1 MLSHLLD
8 NTYCSIETTLVNL
21 FINYVVYFLGK
32 YHKGTQH
39 MGDDFFSSLSYSYGT
54 YDSST
59 GFNSIGGSGY
69 AGQNV
74 TFQGTT
80 VSGFDGF
87 TSNPFLTSSTTS
99 GFTQDQSIV
108 GTANYQIGVD
118 YTNNA
123 VSGFANPN
131 TGGAQSLTLDNTY
144 YNIQAGSDAYL
155 TTQFNTLGSIA
166 EIQTLTATVIANT
179 QGVDDTYPIIDT
191 IDNTILTRAD
201 DGQSLNVPL
210 SINQFNVQIK
220 TAESTTVADSTS
232 SGLSTTTQQQLDL
245 AIDTELTNLALS
257 SPNLAT
263 AAGRAIAIENANL
276 AGNLLE
282 ADGNG
287 FTLTTE
293 ERQVL
298 QRVIND
304 GLNVAITTRDTLNQ
318 AQDVIDSVRN
328 ISISDSGSLTFTEA
342 KKALIN
348 DFYDGLTVE
357 QKSIINN
364 SGIGTTFNNLIGDVN
379 NSGQTIIGI
388 SNLGLVPYTVAND
401 TLGLDVTQRITDAL
415 IAQYITQNGSITEEQ
430 VLAIETLVLTQN
442 AINTQDLV
450 AGNIG
455 VAETEININLI
466 RKVSTDEVTDTT
478 LPTTDQGDT
487 AIQTVEVT
495 ANTSVTKAIRDSLG
509 LPNQGP
515 IVEKLI
521 SKAIDLG
528 LNQIPGYSQ
537 INSAIGTANKIVSIG
552 DIVTNVDLSP
562 AETALALARLLI
574 PQVNLVVTGYN
585 LISGNGG
592 GGGGGEDTLSST
604 GPDPVNPSV
613 NPQVSAGGGG
623 DDDFFGGL
631 FGDVTEDLITDDGF
645 VLSDPDD
652 PTSLRVVPEDLFTET
667 DGGLNVLTEELNT
680 DDINYDPDAVDA
692 DAIPNYYPNGI
703 PYDDDGNLNPG
714 WAINPETGE
723 PYYIGDDYVDPG
735 TQALADAAREQA
747 TIAAATQRARN
758 QQAIEVQR
766 KQANEGDWR
775 VRLRLAAGANY
786 LYKDP
791 GINSEGILWPLSITD
806 GVIFPYT
813 PKISSAYKANYSTS
827 DLTHSNYRGYSYQ
840 NSYVDEISIN
850 AVFTAQDT
858 TEANYLLAVI
868 HFFRSVTK
876 MFYGQDAQRGAPPPL
891 VFLQG
896 LGEFQY
902 NLHPCV
908 VSSFNYELPND
919 VDYIRARST
928 NQAGTSLLQR
938 RDRQTL
944 PTNSLWSS
952 VVRLANATSTG
963 LQPGA
968 LRYPPSV
975 PSLGTNSPT
984 YVPTKIEI
992 QLSLL
997 PIQSRQQISQQFSLK
1012 NFANGN
1018 LLKGGF
1024 W

>member
-1 MLSHLLD
+1 MAE
-8 NTYCSIETTLVNL
+8 NTNQSI
-21 FINYVVYFLGK
+21 FI
-32 YHKGTQH
+32 
-39 MGDDFFSSLSYSYGT
+39 
-54 YDSST
+54 
-59 GFNSIGGSGY
+59 I
-69 AGQNV
+69 
-74 TFQGTT
+74 
-80 VSGFDGF
+80 
-87 TSNPFLTSSTTS
+87 
-99 GFTQDQSIV
+99 QDQSAYDSNEGSDLANGREVTQDEYNAWANDNLVTALDSNGDLVDIV
-108 GTANYQIGVD
+108 GGNDKISVTDGTTTVGYDNIDQPGDGTGATSYN
-118 YTNNA
+118 TA
-123 VSGFANPN
+123 VSQPADDTITSDEALAFLQQNVDTAIALKESIVTELNALGRDPDGSVITIDGRRGFTLDAAEAGIDAAYAALYAYKDNLPALV
-131 TGGAQSLTLDNTY
+131 TELQDLALDTIAEYQAAVEGGAIVNLPELTP
-144 YNIQAGSDAYL
+144 
-155 TTQFNTLGSIA
+155 F
-166 EIQTLTATVIANT
+166 
-179 QGVDDTYPIIDT
+179 
-191 IDNTILTRAD
+191 
-201 DGQSLNVPL
+201 DGQV
-210 SINQFNVQIK
+210 
-220 TAESTTVADSTS
+220 TSTTVDTTGATVGK
-232 SGLSTTTQQQLDL
+232 GL
-245 AIDTELTNLALS
+245 I
-257 SPNLAT
+257 
-263 AAGRAIAIENANL
+263 
-276 AGNLLE
+276 
-282 ADGNG
+282 
-287 FTLTTE
+287 
-293 ERQVL
+293 V
-298 QRVIND
+298 
-304 GLNVAITTRDTLNQ
+304 
-318 AQDVIDSVRN
+318 
-328 ISISDSGSLTFTEA
+328 SL
-342 KKALIN
+342 
-348 DFYDGLTVE
+348 
-357 QKSIINN
+357 
-364 SGIGTTFNNLIGDVN
+364 
-379 NSGQTIIGI
+379 
-388 SNLGLVPYTVAND
+388 
-401 TLGLDVTQRITDAL
+401 
-415 IAQYITQNGSITEEQ
+415 
-430 VLAIETLVLTQN
+430 
-442 AINTQDLV
+442 
-450 AGNIG
+450 
-455 VAETEININLI
+455 AETP
-466 RKVSTDEVTDTT
+466 TDTT
-478 LPTTDQGDT
+478 LPTIDEGDT

-495 ANTSVTKAIRDSLG
+495 ASTSVTQAIRDSLG
-509 LPNQGP
+509 LANQGP

-537 INSAIGTANKIVSIG
+537 INSAIGTANKIVRIG
-552 DIVTNVDLSP
+552 DIVTNVSTTP

-574 PQVNLVVTGYN
+574 PQLNLVVTGFN
-585 LISGNGG
+585 LVTA
-592 GGGGGEDTLSST
+592 GGGGEDNVSLP
-604 GPDPVNPSV
+604 GPDPVNPGV

-631 FGDVTEDLITDDGF
+631 FGGVDADLIIDDEFAGIDAQIAANENDLQAL
-645 VLSDPDD
+645 LSAEEVDAEIFNAGIDVD
-652 PTSLRVVPEDLFTET
+652 AEIERAATE
-667 DGGLNVLTEELNT
+667 GIENFG
-680 DDINYDPDAVDA
+680 PDAVNVED
-692 DAIPNYYPNGI
+692 IPEYYPNGL

-714 WAINPETGE
+714 WAIDPETGE
-723 PYYIGDDYVDPG
+723 PYYIGENYVDPG

-747 TIAAATQRARN
+747 IIAAATQRARN

-975 PSLGTNSPT
+975 PSLGTDSPT

>member
-1 MLSHLLD
+1 MAE
-8 NTYCSIETTLVNL
+8 NTNQSI
-21 FINYVVYFLGK
+21 FI
-32 YHKGTQH
+32 
-39 MGDDFFSSLSYSYGT
+39 
-54 YDSST
+54 
-59 GFNSIGGSGY
+59 I
-69 AGQNV
+69 
-74 TFQGTT
+74 
-80 VSGFDGF
+80 
-87 TSNPFLTSSTTS
+87 
-99 GFTQDQSIV
+99 QDQSAYDSNEGSDLANGREVTQDEYNAWANDNLVTALDSNGDLVDIV
-108 GTANYQIGVD
+108 GGNDKISVTDGTTTVGYDNVD
-118 YTNNA
+118 QP
-123 VSGFANPN
+123 GDG
-131 TGGAQSLTLDNTY
+131 TGATSY
-144 YNIQAGSDAYL
+144 SVA
-155 TTQFNTLGSIA
+155 TT
-166 EIQTLTATVIANT
+166 
-179 QGVDDTYPIIDT
+179 
-191 IDNTILTRAD
+191 
-201 DGQSLNVPL
+201 
-210 SINQFNVQIK
+210 
-220 TAESTTVADSTS
+220 STTVADSTS
-232 SGLSTTTQQQLDL
+232 SGLSTTTQQQLDQAL
-245 AIDTELTNLALS
+245 EFELTNLSLS
-257 SPNLAT
+257 NPNLET
-263 AAGRAIAIENANL
+263 AAGRSLAIQNANL
-276 AGNLLE
+276 AGNILE

-287 FTLTTE
+287 FNLTTE
-293 ERQVL
+293 ERQLL
-298 QRVIND
+298 QRVVND
-304 GLNVAITTRDTLNQ
+304 GLNIAVTTRDTINLTQ
-318 AQDVIDSVRN
+318 EVINSVKN
-328 ISISDSGSLTFTEA
+328 MSISDSSSETLAQSKERIISEFYNQLTPTE
-342 KKALIN
+342 KAIVN
-348 DFYDGLTVE
+348 SSGLGAT
-357 QKSIINN
+357 INN
-364 SGIGTTFNNLIGDVN
+364 IITGFDQPGGTLIAP
-379 NSGQTIIGI
+379 SATT
-388 SNLGLVPYTVAND
+388 LVPYAIANN
-401 TLGLDVTQRITDAL
+401 TLNLDLTQRVTDAL
-415 IAQYITQNGSITEEQ
+415 VAQYIGQNGSITEEQ
-430 VLAIETLVLTQN
+430 IRAIETLVLTQN
-442 AINTQDLV
+442 AINTQSVGLQAADSR
-450 AGNIG
+450 AEQTAENQFGNINVNAE
-455 VAETEININLI
+455 VA
-466 RKVSTDEVTDTT
+466 TDVN

-495 ANTSVTKAIRDSLG
+495 ANTSVSKAIRDSLG
-509 LPNQGP
+509 IPNQGP
-515 IVEKLI
+515 ILEKLI
-521 SKAIDLG
+521 NKAIDLG

-537 INSAIGTANKIVSIG
+537 VNNAIGTANKIVGIG
-552 DIVTNVDLSP
+552 DIVTNVNQTP
-562 AETALALARLLI
+562 AEAALALARLLI

-592 GGGGGEDTLSST
+592 GGGGGGEDNVSST
-604 GPDPVNPSV
+604 GPNAVNPGV
-613 NPQVSAGGGG
+613 NPQVPAGGGG

-631 FGDVTEDLITDDGF
+631 FGGTDADLITDDGF
-645 VLSDPDD
+645 VLSDPND
-652 PTSLRVVPEDLFTET
+652 PTSLRVVPEDQFTET

-692 DAIPNYYPNGI
+692 DAIPNYYPNGV
-703 PYDDDGNLNPG
+703 PYDDEGNLNPG

-723 PYYIGDDYVDPG
+723 PYYIGEDYVDPG

-813 PKISSAYKANYSTS
+813 PKISSAYKANYSSS

-997 PIQSRQQISQQFSLK
+997 PMQSRQQISQQFSLK

>member
-1 MLSHLLD
+1 MDGYKD
-8 NTYCSIETTLVNL
+8 NLPELIAEFNDIGLQITSDLEAGVYGFDLGELEPFDGQVTTTTVDTT
-21 FINYVVYFLGK
+21 G
-32 YHKGTQH
+32 
-39 MGDDFFSSLSYSYGT
+39 SSLAK
-54 YDSST
+54 SSIISQADVST
-59 GFNSIGGSGY
+59 
-69 AGQNV
+69 V
-74 TFQGTT
+74 T
-80 VSGFDGF
+80 
-87 TSNPFLTSSTTS
+87 
-99 GFTQDQSIV
+99 
-108 GTANYQIGVD
+108 
-118 YTNNA
+118 
-123 VSGFANPN
+123 
-131 TGGAQSLTLDNTY
+131 
-144 YNIQAGSDAYL
+144 
-155 TTQFNTLGSIA
+155 
-166 EIQTLTATVIANT
+166 
-179 QGVDDTYPIIDT
+179 
-191 IDNTILTRAD
+191 
-201 DGQSLNVPL
+201 
-210 SINQFNVQIK
+210 
-220 TAESTTVADSTS
+220 STS
-232 SGLSTTTQQQLDL
+232 ATGLSAERQQQLDL
-245 AIDTELTNLALS
+245 AIETELTNLALS
-257 SPNLAT
+257 SPNLVT

-304 GLNVAITTRDTLNQ
+304 GLNVAVTTRDTLNQ

-364 SGIGTTFNNLIGDVN
+364 SGLGTTFNTLIGDVN

-388 SNLGLVPYTVAND
+388 SNISLVPFNVAND
-401 TLGLDVTQRITDAL
+401 TLGLDATQRITDAL

-466 RKVSTDEVTDTT
+466 RNVSTDEVTDTT

-495 ANTSVTKAIRDSLG
+495 ANTSVSKAIRDSLG

-592 GGGGGEDTLSST
+592 SGGGGGEDNVSST
-604 GPDPVNPSV
+604 GPDPVNPGV

-631 FGDVTEDLITDDGF
+631 FGGVDADLIIDDEFTGIDAQIAANENDLQTL
-645 VLSDPDD
+645 LSA
-652 PTSLRVVPEDLFTET
+652 EDVDAEIFNAGIDVDAEIERAAAE
-667 DGGLNVLTEELNT
+667 GIENFE
-680 DDINYDPDAVDA
+680 PDAVNVED
-692 DAIPNYYPNGI
+692 IPEYYPNGL

-723 PYYIGDDYVDPG
+723 PYYIGENYVDPG

-975 PSLGTNSPT
+975 PSLGTDSPT

-997 PIQSRQQISQQFSLK
+997 PMQSRQQISQQFSLK

>member
-1 MLSHLLD
+1 LL
-8 NTYCSIETTLVNL
+8 TPEE
-21 FINYVVYFLGK
+21 
-32 YHKGTQH
+32 
-39 MGDDFFSSLSYSYGT
+39 
-54 YDSST
+54 
-59 GFNSIGGSGY
+59 
-69 AGQNV
+69 
-74 TFQGTT
+74 
-80 VSGFDGF
+80 
-87 TSNPFLTSSTTS
+87 
-99 GFTQDQSIV
+99 
-108 GTANYQIGVD
+108 VD
-118 YTNNA
+118 
-123 VSGFANPN
+123 
-131 TGGAQSLTLDNTY
+131 
-144 YNIQAGSDAYL
+144 
-155 TTQFNTLGSIA
+155 A
-166 EIQTLTATVIANT
+166 EIFNAGID
-179 QGVDDTYPIIDT
+179 VDAEIE
-191 IDNTILTRAD
+191 RAA
-201 DGQSLNVPL
+201 
-210 SINQFNVQIK
+210 
-220 TAESTTVADSTS
+220 AE
-232 SGLSTTTQQQLDL
+232 G
-245 AIDTELTNLALS
+245 
-257 SPNLAT
+257 
-263 AAGRAIAIENANL
+263 IEN
-276 AGNLLE
+276 
-282 ADGNG
+282 
-287 FTLTTE
+287 
-293 ERQVL
+293 
-298 QRVIND
+298 
-304 GLNVAITTRDTLNQ
+304 
-318 AQDVIDSVRN
+318 
-328 ISISDSGSLTFTEA
+328 
-342 KKALIN
+342 
-348 DFYDGLTVE
+348 
-357 QKSIINN
+357 
-364 SGIGTTFNNLIGDVN
+364 
-379 NSGQTIIGI
+379 
-388 SNLGLVPYTVAND
+388 
-401 TLGLDVTQRITDAL
+401 
-415 IAQYITQNGSITEEQ
+415 
-430 VLAIETLVLTQN
+430 
-442 AINTQDLV
+442 
-450 AGNIG
+450 
-455 VAETEININLI
+455 
-466 RKVSTDEVTDTT
+466 
-478 LPTTDQGDT
+478 
-487 AIQTVEVT
+487 
-495 ANTSVTKAIRDSLG
+495 
-509 LPNQGP
+509 
-515 IVEKLI
+515 
-521 SKAIDLG
+521 
-528 LNQIPGYSQ
+528 
-537 INSAIGTANKIVSIG
+537 
-552 DIVTNVDLSP
+552 
-562 AETALALARLLI
+562 
-574 PQVNLVVTGYN
+574 
-585 LISGNGG
+585 
-592 GGGGGEDTLSST
+592 
-604 GPDPVNPSV
+604 
-613 NPQVSAGGGG
+613 
-623 DDDFFGGL
+623 FG
-631 FGDVTEDLITDDGF
+631 
-645 VLSDPDD
+645 
-652 PTSLRVVPEDLFTET
+652 
-667 DGGLNVLTEELNT
+667 
-680 DDINYDPDAVDA
+680 PDAVNVED
-692 DAIPNYYPNGI
+692 IPEYYPNGL

-723 PYYIGDDYVDPG
+723 PYYIGENYVDPG

-813 PKISSAYKANYSTS
+813 PKISSAYKANYSTT

-975 PSLGTNSPT
+975 PSLGTDSPT

>member
-1 MLSHLLD
+1 MAENNNQSIYIIKLQSEYDSAGQEVTKDEYDDWANDNLVTAFGPDGNAVDIVGGNDKISVTDGTTTVGYDNVVQPSDGTGVTTYSTAITQAADDTITNDEALAFLQQNVDTALALRESIVTELD
-8 NTYCSIETTLVNL
+8 SLGRDPDKSVITIDGRRGFTLDAAEAGIDAAYAALYAYKDNLPALVTELQNLALDTIAEYQADVEGGAIVNL
-21 FINYVVYFLGK
+21 PEL
-32 YHKGTQH
+32 TP
-39 MGDDFFSSLSYSYGT
+39 
-54 YDSST
+54 
-59 GFNSIGGSGY
+59 
-69 AGQNV
+69 
-74 TFQGTT
+74 
-80 VSGFDGF
+80 FDGQV
-87 TSNPFLTSSTTS
+87 T
-99 GFTQDQSIV
+99 
-108 GTANYQIGVD
+108 
-118 YTNNA
+118 
-123 VSGFANPN
+123 
-131 TGGAQSLTLDNTY
+131 
-144 YNIQAGSDAYL
+144 
-155 TTQFNTLGSIA
+155 
-166 EIQTLTATVIANT
+166 
-179 QGVDDTYPIIDT
+179 
-191 IDNTILTRAD
+191 
-201 DGQSLNVPL
+201 
-210 SINQFNVQIK
+210 
-220 TAESTTVADSTS
+220 STTVDTTGATVGR
-232 SGLSTTTQQQLDL
+232 GL
-245 AIDTELTNLALS
+245 I
-257 SPNLAT
+257 
-263 AAGRAIAIENANL
+263 
-276 AGNLLE
+276 
-282 ADGNG
+282 
-287 FTLTTE
+287 
-293 ERQVL
+293 V
-298 QRVIND
+298 
-304 GLNVAITTRDTLNQ
+304 
-318 AQDVIDSVRN
+318 
-328 ISISDSGSLTFTEA
+328 SL
-342 KKALIN
+342 
-348 DFYDGLTVE
+348 
-357 QKSIINN
+357 
-364 SGIGTTFNNLIGDVN
+364 
-379 NSGQTIIGI
+379 
-388 SNLGLVPYTVAND
+388 
-401 TLGLDVTQRITDAL
+401 
-415 IAQYITQNGSITEEQ
+415 
-430 VLAIETLVLTQN
+430 
-442 AINTQDLV
+442 
-450 AGNIG
+450 
-455 VAETEININLI
+455 AETP
-466 RKVSTDEVTDTT
+466 TDTT
-478 LPTTDQGDT
+478 LPTIDEGDT

-509 LPNQGP
+509 LENQGP
-515 IVEKLI
+515 IIEKLI

-537 INSAIGTANKIVSIG
+537 INNAIGTADKIVRIG
-552 DIVTNVDLSP
+552 DIVTNVSTTP

-574 PQVNLVVTGYN
+574 PQVNLVVTGFN
-585 LISGNGG
+585 LVTA
-592 GGGGGEDTLSST
+592 GGGGGEDNVSLP
-604 GPDPVNPSV
+604 GPDPVNPGV
-613 NPQVSAGGGG
+613 DPQVSAGGGG

-631 FGDVTEDLITDDGF
+631 FGGVDADLIIDDEFTGIDAQIAANEND
-645 VLSDPDD
+645 LQEP
-652 PTSLRVVPEDLFTET
+652 PLLTPEEVDAEIFNAGIDVDAEIERAAAE
-667 DGGLNVLTEELNT
+667 GIENFG
-680 DDINYDPDAVDA
+680 PDAVNVED
-692 DAIPNYYPNGI
+692 IPEYYPNGL

-723 PYYIGDDYVDPG
+723 PYYIGENYVDPG

-975 PSLGTNSPT
+975 PSLGTDSPT